1 MSKVCPKHRRQ
12 LHQNS
17 CICCTCKT
25 NTEQPLLAS
34 IRVTS
39 PTAYL
44 RISKANSSDVHLDE
58 HLSLHMCNI
67 CFFAERKASKKC
79 IWVLDVA
86 QNFKPIRF
94 PPIWDLQI
102 ETAKTC
108 EFLISLSTFAIF
120 GWKTENKLEIS
131 NFQTTGNVISDGVCS
146 KIDWQD

>member
-1 MSKVCPKHRRQ
+1 MSELNCSKVCRKHHRR

-17 CICCTCKT
+17 RICCTCKT

-44 RISKANSSDVHLDE
+44 RISKANSSDEHLDE
-58 HLSLHMCNI
+58 HLCSHMCNI
-67 CFFAERKASKKC
+67 HFFAVRKASKKC

-86 QNFKPIRF
+86 QNFDSLRF
-94 PPIWDLQI
+94 LPIWDPQI

-108 EFLISLSTFAIF
+108 KFLITLSTFTIF
-120 GWKTENKLEIS
+120 GWKTEEIS

-146 KIDWQD
+146 KID